1 AFIIKSIL
9 PRTLPVPKT
18 ITTAQSIH
26 ILFFVFPG
34 IWNVLVFDSDH
45 LPSGQRPTKVI
56 VGDVLNKSDVLK
68 THEGQEAV
76 VIVLGTGSDLGNISE
91 GPLFTSSLIH
101 TIRKVVACMSCEY
114 FRFVLW
120 DIAKVPHSFVPLKED
135 HVRMHQ
141 VLKQKFR
148 GSMPPHSDKPF
159 TGDYTVTVGTRGGNV
174 ISTHDLSH
182 FFLQCLTTNEYN
194 GKNVTLS
201 LDYSTYNTFSACG

>member
-1 AFIIKSIL
+1 MAPKNIAIFGATGMTGSV
-9 PRTLPVPKT
+9 TL
-18 ITTAQSIH
+18 AQDLNAGYNVS
-26 ILFFVFPG
+26 
-34 IWNVLVFDSDH
+34 VLVFDSDH

-76 VIVLGTGSDLGNISE
+76 VIVLGTGSDL
-91 GPLFTSSLIH
+91 
-101 TIRKVVACMSCEY
+101 A
-114 FRFVLW
+114 
-120 DIAKVPHSFVPLKED
+120 
-135 HVRMHQ
+135 
-141 VLKQKFR
+141 
-148 GSMPPHSDKPF
+148 DKPF

>member
-1 AFIIKSIL
+1 MAPKNIAIFGATGMTGSV
-9 PRTLPVPKT
+9 TL
-18 ITTAQSIH
+18 AQDLNAGYNVS
-26 ILFFVFPG
+26 
-34 IWNVLVFDSDH
+34 VLVFDSDH

-76 VIVLGTGSDLGNISE
+76 VIVLGTGSDLVLPTTMLVVGISKILCAFSMHE
-91 GPLFTSSLIH
+91 EEDFFVLIPG
-101 TIRKVVACMSCEY
+101 
-114 FRFVLW
+114 FVLW

-141 VLKQKFR
+141 VLIQSYVAYVRLRQPGAR
-148 GSMPPHSDKPF
+148 GGADKPF

-201 LDYSTYNTFSACG
+201 LDYS

>member
-1 AFIIKSIL
+1 MAPKNIAIFGATGMTGSV
-9 PRTLPVPKT
+9 TL
-18 ITTAQSIH
+18 AQDLNAGYNVS
-26 ILFFVFPG
+26 
-34 IWNVLVFDSDH
+34 VLVFDSDH

-141 VLKQKFR
+141 VLKQDNC
-148 GSMPPHSDKPF
+148 PPHLPF